1 MGEEYPYNL
10 FKTNKNISYT
20 KLNDI
25 YSSIYYK
32 PSDKVSILSDY
43 KDEITKFIAKNKL
56 DKEQLQKIKILE
68 NISKNYYEK
77 LISNTETNNFDKEI
91 EIYYKEIVLFKD
103 IITKNKLYIKQFNN
117 VLQNFTA
124 KSIKIYNNKLSY
136 RNPFNIEKLKLD
148 NFDKTSYFNKINS
161 VNTKNNFKKSL
172 DILTQGNNINLS
184 IPSIGLIDNIFY
196 KSKEHVLFPCYI
208 NFISKIISIK
218 EINHQTNENISSV
231 IPFKALDLDSVL
243 SKLLLSTSNKN
254 NNNSVKKILKNMIT
268 RISVDL
274 NDIFY
279 VTNKNKIN
287 NKITKKVKNEYIIP
301 YKYDIKGEFNYIS
314 KIDIERYRDVKT
326 LLKLNN
332 DLVIKVIKNTFNE
345 HNNQKGIKELEK
357 KNYKNILACYMFYI
371 INLIYDILKN
381 YLDKIDNIIKDIA
394 LSKNTLFGILNIKD
408 TYEFTSSLK
417 MSLYKFK
424 LILLNNFYYL
434 FIPANILSGN
444 YGMELDEY
452 NCFVIL
458 STILNDTNSIYE
470 KYPFRKTI
478 NSGTLDEIINVDTIL
493 LKKFILNTNNNYD
506 IYNSK
511 FLLEFGGWS
520 FNYSITK
527 KACTFLSEY
536 YSILEK
542 SNIFSI
548 FIIDIIVNNTNKDKK
563 IPIELINT
571 LNSLE
576 TLMIRNDLTKDEKY
590 DLEIKIYSIFD
601 NLMEKSTNYWNK
613 IHNLKK
619 KDSKHMNNETIFL
632 LCFNTFFI
640 KAESILRIIKYKIS
654 DINLKNKLIEKCSKR
669 KKYYEEIIKKNI

>member
-1 MGEEYPYNL
+1 MEDEYPYNL

-25 YSSIYYK
+25 YSSNYNK
-32 PSDKVSILSDY
+32 SSRKVSILSDY
-43 KDEITKFIAKNKL
+43 KNDINDFIAKHKL

-77 LISNTETNNFDKEI
+77 VINNTNKNDIDKDI
-91 EIYYKEIVLFKD
+91 EIYYKELIFFKD
-103 IITKNKLYIKQFNN
+103 IITKNKLYIKHFNTI
-117 VLQNFTA
+117 LQNLNN
-124 KSIKIYNNKLSY
+124 KSIKTYNDKLLFT
-136 RNPFNIEKLKLD
+136 NPFNIEKLELND
-148 NFDKTSYFNKINS
+148 FDKHFYFKKINS

-196 KSKEHVLFPCYI
+196 VEKDNSSVPSYI
-208 NFISKIISIK
+208 NFISRIINIK
-218 EINHQTNENISSV
+218 EINYKTNEYISAI
-231 IPFKALDLDSVL
+231 IPFKILDLDSVL
-243 SKLLLSTSNKN
+243 SKLLLSTSDKN

-268 RISVDL
+268 RISIDL

-279 VTNKNKIN
+279 ITTKNN
-287 NKITKKVKNEYIIP
+287 NKITKKIKNEYIIP
-301 YKYDIKGEFNYIS
+301 YKFDNKGELIYLS
-314 KIDIERYRDVKT
+314 KIDFEKYRDAKI

-332 DLVIKVIKNTFNE
+332 ELIIKVIKNTFNV
-345 HNNQKGIKELEK
+345 HNDEKGKKDLEK
-357 KNYKNILACYMFYI
+357 RNYKNILACYMFYI
-371 INLIYDILKN
+371 INLTYDILKN
-381 YLDKIDNIIKDIA
+381 YLDKIDNTIKDIA
-394 LSKNTLFGILNIKD
+394 LAKNTIFGILNIKD
-408 TYEFTSSLK
+408 AYQFTSSLK
-417 MSLYKFK
+417 MALYKFK

-452 NCFVIL
+452 SCFVVL
-458 STILNDTNSIYE
+458 STILNDTNAIYE
-470 KYPFRKTI
+470 KYPFRDSTKDGLEETI
-478 NSGTLDEIINVDTIL
+478 IVDKIL
-493 LKKFILNTNNNYD
+493 LKKFILNTNSKND

-511 FLLEFGGWS
+511 FLLEFGGMS

-527 KACTFLSEY
+527 KACTFLSNY
-536 YSILEK
+536 YVILEK
-542 SNIFSI
+542 SNIFDI
-548 FIIDIIVNNTNKDKK
+548 FIIDIIINKKNKDKK

-571 LNSLE
+571 LNSEILI
-576 TLMIRNDLTKDEKY
+576 LKNDLSKDEKY

-613 IHNLKK
+613 INNLKK
-619 KDSKHMNNETIFL
+619 KGLKHKNNETIFL

-640 KAESILRIIKYKIS
+640 KAESILRIIKYKIN
-654 DINLKNKLIEKCSKR
+654 DIGLKNTLIEKCLKR